1 MINETDIAI
10 DELAE
15 DLFSDLDDELNELC
29 GHLMEQYKINVD
41 MMAKIIDAWHIANAK
56 DK

>member
-1 MINETDIAI
+1 MTNETDIAI